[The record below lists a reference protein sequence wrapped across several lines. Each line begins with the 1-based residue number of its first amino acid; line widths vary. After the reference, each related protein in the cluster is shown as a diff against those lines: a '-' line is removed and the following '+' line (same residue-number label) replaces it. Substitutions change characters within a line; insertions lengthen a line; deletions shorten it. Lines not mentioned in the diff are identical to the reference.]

1 MSIGCLRIFGSAIL
15 LKTIESSHI
24 GLLLRTISNLIFL
37 AEQRICMPMFQAAAI
52 FLVRSTHINHIILYV
67 SVHPWMYLWRVNV
80 LRVGVPK
87 AGEDAVDH
95 LEKGERLDLGVLL
108 LLVVVVFTAP
118 LFLEIKIT

>member
-1 MSIGCLRIFGSAIL
+1 
-15 LKTIESSHI
+15 
-24 GLLLRTISNLIFL
+24 
-37 AEQRICMPMFQAAAI
+37 
-52 FLVRSTHINHIILYV
+52 
-67 SVHPWMYLWRVNV
+67 MYLWRVNV